1 MAEIGQLVNEVAE
14 DGAQILEISP
24 PRGVHDAHMDD
35 RGRVKVPAAFKEY
48 LEQFP
53 NKKLFVT
60 SMDRRI
66 AQVYPI
72 VYWEK
77 TEKFLEEFSE
87 DPDAAERLA
96 FNAADLGTE
105 TEMDSQGRI
114 LFSPKLRRELDMEN
128 KPVHLYNFGGHIEVL
143 NDALYEQR
151 KRESTVDPVSDKAKL
166 RKAGMK

>member
-1 MAEIGQLVNEVAE
+1 MEGEAGQT
-14 DGAQILEISP
+14 LEIKP
-24 PRGVHDAHMDD
+24 PRGVLDAHMDD

-53 NKKLFVT
+53 DKKLYVT
-60 SMDRRI
+60 SLDRRI

-72 VYWEK
+72 AYWEQ
-77 TEKFLEEFSE
+77 TEKFLENYTE
-87 DPDAAERLA
+87 DPGAGERLA

-105 TEMDSQGRI
+105 TEMDSQGRV

-128 KPVHLYNFGGHIEVL
+128 KPVHLFNFCGHIEVL
-143 NDALYEQR
+143 NDTLYETKR
-151 KRESTVDPVSDKAKL
+151 RESMVDPVSDVAKL